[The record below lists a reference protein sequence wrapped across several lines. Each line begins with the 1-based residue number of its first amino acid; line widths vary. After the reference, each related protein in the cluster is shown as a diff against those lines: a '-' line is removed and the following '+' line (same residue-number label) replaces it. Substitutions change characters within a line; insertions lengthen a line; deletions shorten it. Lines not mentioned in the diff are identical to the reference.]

1 MHTIFARMVEHLARL
16 AQHPGARDHA
26 RQQAKLL
33 EACESG
39 LWHGLSD
46 AVRQRI
52 GQAPATASAPQNPKK
67 PP

>member
-1 MHTIFARMVEHLARL
+1 MHTIFTRMVAHLAQL

-26 RQQAKLL
+26 RHQAKLL

-39 LWHGLSD
+39 LWRGLT
-46 AVRQRI
+46 AAIRQQL
-52 GQAPATASAPQNPKK
+52 GPAQTTASAPPTPKK